1 MSSKVERVVGPSGK
15 SIKVGGPTWSKL
27 TKAQQKKAMAGGFKK
42 PVDEKPKV
50 AKKAVK
56 AEVKK
61 SPPKKKA
68 PAKKKPTEWEEAKKS
83 VAEKKTKAKK
93 TPTKKTE
100 LPAWGETL
108 LKREA
113 QKKKPLPKKP
123 LPKTLKAKA
132 PVKKD
137 LPEKPCKSEIE
148 CSPVF
153 QKSKKN
159 KTGYWFITGD
169 LNDCSS
175 IQVDRFE
182 ASNHND
188 AMDRALRLMGDE
200 DFSKML
206 GVDAGSWLAY
216 FLNGFF
222 YQGVNR
228 MLIFSTPETDQIM
241 KLLAREGRH
250 ARGESIP
257 KTLTPTK
264 TATPT
269 PGEPEKKQGW
279 MSWLFSEPEASN

>member
-27 TKAQQKKAMAGGFKK
+27 TKAQQKKAMEGGFKK
-42 PVDEKPKV
+42 TTEEKPKV
-50 AKKAVK
+50 AKKAPAKKAAKKPKAEKPVE

-61 SPPKKKA
+61 SPPKKKVV
-68 PAKKKPTEWEEAKKS
+68 KKP
-83 VAEKKTKAKK
+83 K

-100 LPAWGETL
+100 LPAWGEAL

-123 LPKTLKAKA
+123 LPKTPKPKT
-132 PVKKD
+132 PVKKE

-148 CSPVF
+148 CSPIF

-169 LNDCSS
+169 LNDCAS
-175 IQVDRFE
+175 IQVDKFE
-182 ASNHND
+182 ASNHNE

-206 GVDAGSWLAY
+206 GEDAGSWFAY

-222 YQGVNR
+222 YEGANR
-228 MLIFSTPETDQIM
+228 MLVFSTPETDQVM

-250 ARGESIP
+250 ARGESVP
-257 KTLTPTK
+257 KSLTPTK

-269 PGEPEKKQGW
+269 PVEPEKKQGW
-279 MSWLFSEPEASN
+279 MSWLFSEPEATD